1 MENLR
6 SHCSGE
12 VMVPK
17 RKACPKDKADAF
29 RETTETKTEGGKN
42 RDTLQPIKNAGVDY
56 REDRRRNDVQ
66 DDD

>member
-6 SHCSGE
+6 SHCIGE
-12 VMVPK
+12 IMVPK
-17 RKACPKDKADAF
+17 RKACPKADDF

-42 RDTLQPIKNAGVDY
+42 RDTLQPIKNAAVDY
-56 REDRRRNDVQ
+56 REDCRRNDVQ